1 MIKITNLTKKF
12 DDKVIINNISTE
24 ITENETTFITGQ
36 SGSGKSVLAKHI
48 CGLLKPESGEIFID
62 GENITKH
69 SEDELLKIR
78 KKILYIFQKPALLDN
93 LTNIENIILPVV
105 KSDGKANKKEI
116 IKKVTEIAKETE
128 VDEYL
133 NKYPFEINL
142 SIQRIYSIIR
152 GIITGSKYIIF
163 DEPTTSLDYR
173 SIEKIDNLI
182 INYSKKN
189 NITPVIISHNLKT
202 IMKYSDKIIFVE
214 NGTIPFKGTIPEFK
228 NSKVEIIKEF
238 ISNLPI

>member
-1 MIKITNLTKKF
+1 MIKIINLTKKF
-12 DDKVIINNISTE
+12 DREVIINNISTE
-24 ITENETTFITGQ
+24 INENETTFITGQ

-48 CGLLKPESGEIFID
+48 CGLLKATNGEIFID
-62 GENITKH
+62 DENITKH

-93 LTNIENIILPVV
+93 LTNIENIILPAV
-105 KSDGKANKKEI
+105 KNDGKANKKEI
-116 IKKVTEIAKETE
+116 IKKVIEIAKEIE

-133 NKYPFEINL
+133 NKFPFEINL
-142 SIQRIYSIIR
+142 SIQKIYSIIR
-152 GIITGSKYIIF
+152 GIITNAKYIIF

-189 NITPVIISHNLKT
+189 NITPIIISHNLKT
-202 IMKYSDKIIFVE
+202 IMKYADKIIFVE
-214 NGTIPFKGTIPEFK
+214 NGNIPFKGNVAEFK

-238 ISNLPI
+238 ISNLE